1 MTHEVVDL
9 FNCYLKMLSNFS
21 GFATLNSFDLLTR
34 YVHLRLMGSE
44 KSFEKHFS
52 KMI

>member
-21 GFATLNSFDLLTR
+21 GFATVNSFSLLKR
-34 YVHLRLMGSE
+34 YVRFRLMGSE
-44 KSFEKHFS
+44 KSFEKHFL